1 MSKKTLDMEKNIGYT
16 TTCKEKNFTGG
27 VFVEKGNSLPELDE
41 IVELSYLY
49 DFYGNLLKEK
59 HRTIFEDYVLN
70 NLSLAE
76 IAREHEITRQG
87 VYDVVRRCRI
97 RLKEYE
103 EKLQLV
109 QKFQETKVRL
119 QQIEKIAGECSD
131 EKTAHA
137 IAKLAEEIYE
147 MI

>member
-1 MSKKTLDMEKNIGYT
+1 MLDTEEDIGYT
-16 TTCKEKNFTGG
+16 TTCKEKYFTGG
-27 VFVEKGNSLPELDE
+27 VFMEKRNSLPELDE

-59 HRTIFEDYVLN
+59 HRIIFEDYVLN

-76 IAREHEITRQG
+76 IASEHEITRQG
-87 VYDVVRRCRI
+87 VYDVVRRCRL

-109 QKFQETKVRL
+109 QKFQQTKDRL
-119 QQIEKIAGECSD
+119 QEIEKIADEHAD